1 MAQFELEPKQYQKQA
16 LQALT
21 EFLQAVRASTAERGV
36 MDEAALSTAFADTV
50 AAFDPAIKSGAMR
63 PKKYQNTY
71 QQVPNVCLRIP
82 TGGGKTLLGAHA
94 IETEQFSGGNRSAI
108 GRDSIHASTSF
119 VSHPTRRPDNWR
131 GLGNP
136 CSRTSF

>member
-1 MAQFELEPKQYQKQA
+1 MAQFDLEPKEYQKQA

-21 EFLQAVRASTAERGV
+21 EFLQAVRESSAELGV
-36 MDEAALSTAFADTV
+36 LDEAALNTAFADTV
-50 AAFDPAIKSGAMR
+50 AAFDPAIKNGAMR

-94 IETEQFSGGNRSAI
+94 IERCATHYLGTATPFVIWLVHSDGQCHHCADCRFKEPGRSGAI
-108 GRDSIHASTSF
+108 YF
-119 VSHPTRRPDNWR
+119 VV
-131 GLGNP
+131 
-136 CSRTSF
+136 